1 MATHDLLRRR
11 FAATA
16 LSGTSNY
23 QRRSTKRGRD
33 FRYPESGAP
42 DEAHRRGMPAR
53 GSAVRPAARSAY
65 EQCLLVSTPCDA
77 CETHAIQA
85 VARSGH
91 RLAEGSHLLDV
102 LALVRVWPSAVPDL
116 ASSLRYYASQQRTIQ
131 RRITRGTRCGY
142 ARTSCSD
149 STGYRTDGT
158 RGAGIIRRVVPRN
171 VPRGRP
177 TSPYCRIQA

>member
-1 MATHDLLRRR
+1 
-11 FAATA
+11 
-16 LSGTSNY
+16 
-23 QRRSTKRGRD
+23 
-33 FRYPESGAP
+33 
-42 DEAHRRGMPAR
+42 MPAR
-53 GSAVRPAARSAY
+53 GSAVRPAARSAC

-131 RRITRGTRCGY
+131 RRITRGPLPAY
-142 ARTSCSD
+142 ARATCTD
-149 STGYRTDGT
+149 STAHRTDGT
-158 RGAGIIRRVVPRN
+158 RCGGIIRRAVPRP
-171 VPRGRP
+171 VPRLECWLALDNLDDLAGLDANQPIYRKSESTAP
-177 TSPYCRIQA
+177 CTERSTCTEGTEHCTDGTHFAGIIWRAGP